1 MDEIYFSIAD
11 QVSSL
16 IKIEGS
22 KFFADVFPID
32 SEEEAEK
39 YLQGICKKY
48 YAATHHC
55 FAYALG
61 AERATVRYSDDGEPS
76 GTAGVKILSAIQS
89 KNLSDLI
96 VIVTRYFGGIK
107 LGVGGLGRTY
117 FDTACEGLLHA
128 VIVKKVVMQSFEIHF
143 PFTDTNPVMNLVT
156 TQKLAIVNRAYTD
169 IETMLTVLAKPSHI
183 QTLIESLTNAT
194 RGKATCI
201 AGIQKTI
208 TLKQ

>member
-22 KFFADVFPID
+22 KFLADIFPVSGVD
-32 SEEEAEK
+32 EAEQ
-39 YLQGICKKY
+39 YLQEIRKKY
-48 YAATHHC
+48 YDATHHC
-55 FAYALG
+55 FAYAIG
-61 AERATVRYSDDGEPS
+61 FERTITRYSDDGEPS
-76 GTAGVKILSAIQS
+76 GSAGVKILSAIQS

-107 LGVGGLGRTY
+107 LGVGGLGRAY

-128 VIVKKVVMQSFEIHF
+128 VNVKKVVMQSLEIHF
-143 PFTDTNPVMNLVT
+143 PFTDTNPVMNLVN

-169 IETMLTVLAKPSHI
+169 TETILTVLAKPSHI

-194 RGKATCI
+194 RGNATCT

-208 TLKQ
+208 TLTQ